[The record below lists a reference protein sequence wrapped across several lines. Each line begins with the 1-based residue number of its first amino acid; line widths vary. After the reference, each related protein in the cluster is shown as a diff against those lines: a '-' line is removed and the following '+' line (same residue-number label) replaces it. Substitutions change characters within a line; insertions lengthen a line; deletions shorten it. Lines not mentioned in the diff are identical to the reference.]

1 MSSTD
6 ESSIVIVDQAK
17 KKVISLIRMTPLAIV
32 DTRILV
38 DLIVINAFRA
48 ELLVGTNWLRRY
60 SADLFFNKKRLVF
73 KSKE

>member
-73 KSKE
+73 KSKK